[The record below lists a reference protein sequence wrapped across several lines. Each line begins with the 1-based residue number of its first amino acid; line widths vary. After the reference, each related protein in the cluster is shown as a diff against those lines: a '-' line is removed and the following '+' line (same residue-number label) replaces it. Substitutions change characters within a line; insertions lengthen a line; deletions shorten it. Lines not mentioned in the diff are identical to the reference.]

1 MWCNDAAYP
10 SAVPQHAGCQVILWV
25 PSVLF
30 VFGPFCLPAIRF
42 AFRLS
47 DLPSGHPIKSAGS
60 SFRDRCKNTIFLFK
74 RKATPIT
81 EPRGSDLRSILPE
94 TAPFSLT
101 SAPYFSIFASL
112 ALTSAPSSP
121 KPLLPSLK
129 PGRRERN
136 RPKPLLPSLQPGRRE
151 QFGRVAVAFRR
162 VVMRFRAGTACVCS
176 MGRPVWT
183 MGWSTL
189 WVFRGNVLMFQSR
202 Q

>member
-1 MWCNDAAYP
+1 M
-10 SAVPQHAGCQVILWV
+10 
-25 PSVLF
+25 F